1 MLAEQ
6 QLLGMNVF
14 PSDKILLVEAGQFRL
29 DLKTFP

>member
-6 QLLGMNVF
+6 QLLGMDVF
-14 PSDKILLVEAGQFRL
+14 PSDKILEVGQFRL